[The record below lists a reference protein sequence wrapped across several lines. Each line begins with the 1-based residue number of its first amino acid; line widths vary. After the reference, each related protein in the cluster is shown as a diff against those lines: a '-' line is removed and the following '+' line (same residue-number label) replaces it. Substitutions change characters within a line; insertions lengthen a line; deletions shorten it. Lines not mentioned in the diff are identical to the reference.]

1 VGRMPLLRKRSSIL
15 AILAITAVLA
25 GCGSSGSSGA
35 TPSAYVRAVCTAV
48 GPFEKDVVSR
58 SSALNLTTIKN
69 AAQGKTALQGFL
81 KAVASDT
88 TQALS
93 KLKAGGTP
101 GVKNGKAIASAILG
115 AFTQLNTTMT
125 QAVKQADSLP
135 TNSATAFKSAAQS
148 LGNAVRSSM
157 SNIGTKLQ
165 SSTLKSPALEG
176 AAAHE
181 SACKS
186 LGTG

>member
-1 VGRMPLLRKRSSIL
+1 MPLLRKRSSIP

-25 GCGSSGSSGA
+25 GCGSSSSSGVA
-35 TPSAYVRAVCTAV
+35 PSAYVRAVCTAV
-48 GPFEKDVVSR
+48 GPFEKDVVTR
-58 SSALNLTTIKN
+58 SSALNLTTIN
-69 AAQGKTALQGFL
+69 NPAQGKTALQGFL

-101 GVKNGKAIASAILG
+101 DVKNGKGIASAITG
-115 AFTQLNTTMT
+115 AFSKLNTTMT

-135 TNSATAFKSAAQS
+135 TNDATAFKSGAQR
-148 LGNAVRSSM
+148 LGNSVRSSM
-157 SNIGTKLQ
+157 SNIGTNLQ
-165 SSTLKSPALEG
+165 SNTLKSPALEQ
-176 AAAHE
+176 AAAKE

-186 LGTG
+186 LGSG